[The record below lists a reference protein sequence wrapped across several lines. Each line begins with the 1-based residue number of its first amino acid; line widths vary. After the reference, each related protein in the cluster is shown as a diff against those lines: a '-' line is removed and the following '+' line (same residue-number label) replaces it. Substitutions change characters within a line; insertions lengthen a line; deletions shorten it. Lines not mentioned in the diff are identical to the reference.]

1 MMMNAFNDS
10 KYLERLTGLDKLYED
25 GEKALEDVEWIEGD
39 DEDDF

>member
-1 MMMNAFNDS
+1 MMLNAFNDP

-25 GEKALEDVEWIEGD
+25 GEKALEDVEWVEGD